1 MINQL
6 DLVVLEEYKKIA
18 AKLGLTL
25 QEFMLFRVLQ
35 KLDNLS
41 VITYSGDE

>member
-1 MINQL
+1 MITQL
-6 DLVVLEEYKKIA
+6 DLAVLEEYKKTA
-18 AKLGLTL
+18 DKLGLTL

-41 VITYSGDE
+41 VITYSGDK